1 MCKMDRSKGD
11 CEMNQREITQQNLY
25 LLLPGKVSK
34 MAEMYAEDFN
44 VPITDALQQIY
55 QSETYKE
62 LEQEQTKLWHYG
74 PVALYQIFLER
85 H

>member
-1 MCKMDRSKGD
+1 MERSKGD

>member
-1 MCKMDRSKGD
+1 
-11 CEMNQREITQQNLY
+11 MNQREITQQNLY

-34 MAEMYAEDFN
+34 MAGMYAEDFN
-44 VPITDALQQIY
+44 VPITDALQKIY